1 MIILM
6 ATIINNN
13 NYNYYNGKKKSLF
26 QGLKSMYN
34 EIYNSI
40 FFIYV
45 DNNKILIY
53 KYIANIFAK
62 EKKHKVY
69 LKSC

>member
-1 MIILM
+1 
-6 ATIINNN
+6 
-13 NYNYYNGKKKSLF
+13 
-26 QGLKSMYN
+26 MYN

-53 KYIANIFAK
+53 KYIANIFAE
-62 EKKHKVY
+62 EKNIRFDKKAVDFDINNE
-69 LKSC
+69 